1 MSPKFFTLLNFQIWK
16 GLYSKIQKYQ
26 ISLGDPVI
34 GVVRRL
40 ICWYKSVDNMDFNN
54 IKQPV
59 VTIGHVSP
67 ADLIDCLLVFFFLL
81 KN

>member
-1 MSPKFFTLLNFQIWK
+1 MYYENLVFWVFLNLLEEWQMNDLDKFWLI
-16 GLYSKIQKYQ
+16 
-26 ISLGDPVI
+26 I